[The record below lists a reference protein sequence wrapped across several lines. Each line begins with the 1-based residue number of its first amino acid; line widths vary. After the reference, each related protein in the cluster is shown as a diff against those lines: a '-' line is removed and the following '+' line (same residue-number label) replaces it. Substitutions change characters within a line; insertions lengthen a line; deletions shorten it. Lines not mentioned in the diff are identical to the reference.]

1 MKKSKFVRSSIIL
14 IMGGLITKLLGM
26 LIKIVLT
33 RNLKTTGIGL
43 YSMISPTL
51 GLLISISGFGLA
63 PALNVLIAT
72 KKYNNKNLII
82 SALFVSLS
90 IDMFIM
96 VFLHFSSSYIA
107 TNLLKNNILTLPILC
122 IGFILPFI
130 SISNILRSY
139 FFANERMLPHTI
151 SNIIEDIIKLLLI
164 FFFLKYLL
172 SNVSISLSFIILTNI
187 FCELSSIIIFF
198 FCLPKFKITFEDLK
212 LNIKNIK
219 AILKIALPTTLSRL
233 IGSITYFLEPIILT
247 TMLLKYGYSNQY
259 IVEEYGIINGYVLPI
274 ILLPSFFTSAI
285 SQALIPIVSKNYSNH
300 NYKEIKRKLSQAL
313 HISLTLGIIF
323 TLIFI
328 TSSPF
333 ILKLLYNTNKGINY
347 ILFLA
352 PLFIFYYLEYPLLS
366 TLQAMNKAKI
376 NLKISLINM
385 MIRTIGLILLI
396 NLKLG
401 IYSLLIVLILN
412 IIFTCI
418 YSYYNISK
426 LLRQ

>member
-164 FFFLKYLL
+164 FF
-172 SNVSISLSFIILTNI
+172 S
-187 FCELSSIIIFF
+187 
-198 FCLPKFKITFEDLK
+198 
-212 LNIKNIK
+212 
-219 AILKIALPTTLSRL
+219 
-233 IGSITYFLEPIILT
+233 
-247 TMLLKYGYSNQY
+247 
-259 IVEEYGIINGYVLPI
+259 
-274 ILLPSFFTSAI
+274 
-285 SQALIPIVSKNYSNH
+285 
-300 NYKEIKRKLSQAL
+300 
-313 HISLTLGIIF
+313 
-323 TLIFI
+323 
-328 TSSPF
+328 
-333 ILKLLYNTNKGINY
+333 
-347 ILFLA
+347 
-352 PLFIFYYLEYPLLS
+352 
-366 TLQAMNKAKI
+366 
-376 NLKISLINM
+376 
-385 MIRTIGLILLI
+385 
-396 NLKLG
+396 
-401 IYSLLIVLILN
+401 
-412 IIFTCI
+412 
-418 YSYYNISK
+418 
-426 LLRQ
+426 